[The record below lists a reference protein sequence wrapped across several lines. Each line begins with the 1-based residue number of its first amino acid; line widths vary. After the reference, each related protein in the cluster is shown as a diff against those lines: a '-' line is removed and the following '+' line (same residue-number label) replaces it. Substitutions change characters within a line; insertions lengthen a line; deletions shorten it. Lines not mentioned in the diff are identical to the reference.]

1 VIKFEVQLIKLFLMD
16 HSKRFTIAAAGM
28 MVTAAASAL
37 LKPEA
42 KKPQT
47 VDAFDLQLVV
57 PKTFAN
63 WSYEPLMNSAM
74 VDPQSKEL
82 LDKIYSQIL
91 ARTYKNT
98 DGYRMMLSIAYGSDQ
113 RGALQAHKPEVCYPA
128 QGFSM
133 IAENDAEINTPNGVI
148 PVRQLQ
154 MTMGPRKE
162 PVTYWFTVGD
172 QAIQSAFDRRLA
184 TLKSTMTGRIPDGL
198 LFRVS
203 SIDRE
208 SKSAFVKQSEFV
220 LALLSAASPSARTK
234 LSGLQA

>member
-1 VIKFEVQLIKLFLMD
+1 VIKFEAQLIKQLLMD
-16 HSKRFTIAAAGM
+16 HSKRFAIAAAGM

-37 LKPEA
+37 LKPEP
-42 KKPQT
+42 KKLQS
-47 VDAFDLQLVV
+47 VDHFDLQFAV
-57 PKTFAN
+57 PKNFGS
-63 WSYEPLMNSAM
+63 WSYETLINSSM
-74 VDPQSKEL
+74 VDPKSKEL

-91 ARTYKNT
+91 ARTYKNAA
-98 DGYRMMLSIAYGSDQ
+98 GYRMMLSIAYGSDQ

-133 IAENDAEINTPNGVI
+133 IAESDAEIKVPNGVI

-154 MTMGPRKE
+154 MVMGPRRE

-172 QAIQSAFDRRLA
+172 QAIQSAFEQRLA
-184 TLKSTMTGRIPDGL
+184 MLKSTMTGRIPDGL

-208 SKSAFVKQSEFV
+208 SKAAFLKQSLFV
-220 LALLSAASPSARTK
+220 AELLSASTPTARTK
-234 LSGLQA
+234 LSGLPA